1 LQQRQ
6 CPIRFPF
13 SRRRGAAILL
23 VVPGRSKHSLELKMK
38 CNLKVMLSVAAAM
51 AAAAGFA
58 YLTFEEARAAILA
71 SLPILAVLLC
81 PISMLVMMKMMH
93 SGGGADQ
100 CSTDPA
106 KPRSPAPESANPAKE
121 AS

>member
-1 LQQRQ
+1 
-6 CPIRFPF
+6 
-13 SRRRGAAILL
+13 
-23 VVPGRSKHSLELKMK
+23 MK
-38 CNLKVMLSVAAAM
+38 CNLKVMLSVAAVM

-93 SGGGADQ
+93 SGGDGGQ
-100 CSTDPA
+100 CSSGPA
-106 KPRSPAPESANPAKE
+106 KLRSAAAESADPAKE